1 VNRRLRI
8 RLQSTAVA
16 SALLIT
22 AACSERP
29 QTAPGAVDRLVDQNH
44 KAAAALVQAARD
56 AAAAAGEQAQNAA
69 HAARGAYDAAVGPD
83 GGRK

>member
-1 VNRRLRI
+1 
-8 RLQSTAVA
+8 
-16 SALLIT
+16 
-22 AACSERP
+22 
-29 QTAPGAVDRLVDQNH
+29 VDRLVDQNH

-83 GGRK
+83 GERK